1 MGSSSGARSTTP
13 DRPRRPDES
22 MSLLVDIATQA
33 LDPGY
38 AAAAARRAR
47 TEATTERGS
56 RPLLVVVGVLV
67 ATLLVVIAAVQAH
80 RHAPSAARARDT
92 LVGQVHAQSRSVDAL
107 QTRLNRLRAE
117 TADLR
122 DASLASS
129 TAGQRL
135 ARRLDAEEVAAG
147 AAAVTGPGLRVTLDD
162 SADGRNQVLDRDLQ
176 ATVNALWA
184 AGAESVAVDGQRM
197 TAQTAIRQAGDAI
210 LVNFEP
216 VFAPYDVDAIGDPVA
231 LETHFGSSRA
241 ASRLHAYTQLYGL
254 RFHYARAATV
264 TLPPAPGLALR
275 YATVASTPRSGP

>member
-1 MGSSSGARSTTP
+1 MGSA

-22 MSLLVDIATQA
+22 MSLLVDIASQG

-47 TEATTERGS
+47 PDSGGDR
-56 RPLLVVVGVLV
+56 RPRPWLAVAGVLA

-80 RHAPSAARARDT
+80 RHAPNAARTRDA
-92 LVGQVHAQSRSVDAL
+92 LVAQVHAQSRSIDAL
-107 QTRLNRLRAE
+107 QTRLDRLRTE
-117 TADLR
+117 TASLR
-122 DASLASS
+122 DAGLASAA
-129 TAGQRL
+129 AGQRL
-135 ARRLDAEEVAAG
+135 AGRLDAEEVASG

-162 SADGRNQVLDRDLQ
+162 ASDGRNRVLDRDLQ

-184 AGAESVAVDGQRM
+184 AGAEAVAVDGQRM

-216 VFAPYDVDAIGDPVA
+216 VTAPYDVTAIGDPVA
-231 LETHFGSSRA
+231 LETTFGSSRT
-241 ASRLHAYTQLYGL
+241 ASRLHAYIQLYGL
-254 RFHYARAATV
+254 RFDYARAATL

-275 YATVASTPRSGP
+275 YATVASTPRNGP